1 VSAQLLKAE
10 TLARTT
16 IEEGSLNIAVCV
28 KHIPDPNL
36 PGELDGERLKR
47 EGVQGVLD
55 PGDEFGVEA
64 GLQLKEAHG
73 GEVTL
78 FSMGPAVALEA
89 VRRGLSMGAD
99 KGVLVSDDALAGA
112 DALTTAR
119 VLAAAIRKAGD
130 FDLVIAGV
138 ESTDGYTGT
147 MPSTLAEFLG
157 LPQLTYA
164 KSLEGAEETIKVTRQ
179 TADGYHVVAS
189 PLPAL
194 ITVTAGV
201 NEPRYASFKGIMAA
215 KKKPV
220 EQWSLGDLELSAED
234 VTVNQSVAGV
244 GVAEERKAGEVIE
257 DDGTGAARIADFLKE
272 AKVI

>member
-1 VSAQLLKAE
+1 
-10 TLARTT
+10 
-16 IEEGSLNIAVCV
+16 LNIVVCV
-28 KHIPDPNL
+28 KHIPDPNV
-36 PGELDGERLKR
+36 PPEMDGERLKR

-78 FSMGPAVALEA
+78 VSMGPEQAMEA

-99 KGVLVSDDALAGA
+99 KGVLITDDALAGS
-112 DALTTAR
+112 DALVTAR
-119 VLAAAIRKAGD
+119 VLAEAIKKQE

-147 MPSTLAEFLG
+147 MAGTLAEFLAV
-157 LPQLTYA
+157 PQVTFVKKIEA
-164 KSLEGAEETIKVTRQ
+164 SNGSLKVDRQ
-179 TADGYHVVAS
+179 TPDGYHVIEC

-194 ITVTAGV
+194 MTVTAGV

-215 KKKPV
+215 KKKPL
-220 EQWSLGDLELSAED
+220 EQLSLSDLGLSGDDIAIKQKIAEI
-234 VTVNQSVAGV
+234 AP
-244 GVAEERKAGEVIE
+244 AEERKAGEVFE
-257 DDGTGAARIADFLKE
+257 DDGTGAAKIADFLKE

>member
-1 VSAQLLKAE
+1 MD
-10 TLARTT
+10 
-16 IEEGSLNIAVCV
+16 IAVCM

-78 FSMGPAVALEA
+78 VSMGPPPAMEA

-99 KGVLVSDDALAGA
+99 KGVLVSDEALSGA
-112 DALTTAR
+112 DALTTAK
-119 VLAAAIRKAGD
+119 VLAAAIKKAGG

-157 LPQLTYA
+157 IPQLTFV
-164 KSLEGAEETIKVTRQ
+164 KKIEGAEDTIRIDRQ
-179 TADGYHVVAS
+179 TAEGYHVVEA

-220 EQWSLGDLELSAED
+220 EQWTLSDLGLSAD
-234 VTVNQSVAGV
+234 DIAINQSIANVAS
-244 GVAEERKAGEVIE
+244 AEERKAGEIVE
-257 DDGTGAARIADFLKE
+257 DDGSGAARIADFLKE

>member
-1 VSAQLLKAE
+1 M
-10 TLARTT
+10 
-16 IEEGSLNIAVCV
+16 NIAVCV

-78 FSMGPAVALEA
+78 VSMGPASALEA

-99 KGVLVSDDALAGA
+99 KGVLVSDDALRGA

-119 VLAAAIRKAGD
+119 VLGAAISKAGG

-147 MPSTLAEFLG
+147 MPSSLAEFLG
-157 LPQLTYA
+157 LPQLTFV
-164 KSLEGAEETIKVTRQ
+164 KSLEGAEGSIKVSRQ
-179 TADGYHVVAS
+179 TAEGYHVVES
-189 PLPAL
+189 SLPAL
-194 ITVTAGV
+194 ISVTAGV

-220 EQWSLGDLELSAED
+220 EQWSLADLELSGDEL
-234 VTVNQSVAGV
+234 TVNQSVSNIGQ
-244 GVAEERKAGEVIE
+244 AEERQAGEVVE
-257 DDGTGAARIADFLKE
+257 DDGSGAARIADFLKE

>member
-1 VSAQLLKAE
+1 V
-10 TLARTT
+10 
-16 IEEGSLNIAVCV
+16 NIVVCV
-28 KHIPDPNL
+28 KHIPDPNVA
-36 PGELDGERLKR
+36 PQLDGERLKR
-47 EGVQGVLD
+47 DGVQGVLD

-78 FSMGPAVALEA
+78 VTMGPAQASEA
-89 VRRGLSMGAD
+89 VKRGLSMGAD
-99 KGVLVSDDALAGA
+99 KGIHITDDSLAGSDALV
-112 DALTTAR
+112 TAR
-119 VLAAAIRKAGD
+119 VLAAAIKRNP

-147 MPSTLAEFLG
+147 LAGMLAEFLDV
-157 LPQLTYA
+157 PQVTFA
-164 KSLEGAEETIKVTRQ
+164 KTIECTGEALKVNRQ
-179 TADGYHVVAS
+179 TAEGYHVIEC

-194 ITVTAGV
+194 VSVTAGV

-220 EQWSLGDLELSAED
+220 EQLSVADLGLAGDD
-234 VTVNQSVAGV
+234 VTVKQNIAQTTP
-244 GVAEERKAGEVIE
+244 AEERKAGEVFT
-257 DDGTGAARIADFLKE
+257 DDGTGAAKIADFLKE

>member
-1 VSAQLLKAE
+1 M
-10 TLARTT
+10 
-16 IEEGSLNIAVCV
+16 NIVVCV

-36 PGELDGERLKR
+36 PPALDGNRLKR

-78 FSMGPAVALEA
+78 VSMGPAAAGEA
-89 VRRGLSMGAD
+89 IKRGLSMGAD
-99 KGVLVSDDALAGA
+99 KGILISDDALQNS
-112 DALTTAR
+112 DALVTAR
-119 VLAAAIRKAGD
+119 VLAAAIKRNP

-147 MPSTLAEFLG
+147 MPSILAELLG
-157 LPQLTYA
+157 VPQVSFV
-164 KSLEGAEETIKVTRQ
+164 KKIEQSNGSIKVDRQ
-179 TADGYHVVAS
+179 TADGYHVVES

-194 ITVTAGV
+194 ISVTAGV

-215 KKKPV
+215 KSKPV
-220 EQWSLGDLELSAED
+220 EQLSLGDLGLSGDD
-234 VTVNQSVAGV
+234 VAIKQTVSEITP
-244 GVAEERKAGEVIE
+244 AEERKAGELIT
-257 DDGTGAARIADFLKE
+257 DDGTAAAKIADFLAE